1 MLVAEADDDGLRG
14 ILDFLRAAEA
24 LKVNT
29 RSAHTSTGQRESV
42 AEHTWRLC
50 LMAIVLAPSV
60 PEVDF
65 ARLVRICI
73 VHDLGEAIGGDIPAP
88 EQARRA
94 SSGQAHKAEDERR
107 DLVQL
112 VAPLPA
118 TLRDEIVSLWDE
130 YEAAATP
137 EARLA
142 KALDKLETI
151 LQHTQGRNPPDFDY
165 RFNLSY
171 GREHT
176 ASPPVIAALREIL
189 DRETER
195 RAHEAEVD

>member
-1 MLVAEADDDGLRG
+1 VTSSESDVSA

-29 RSAHTSTGQRESV
+29 RSAYTSGGKRESV

-50 LMAIVLAPSV
+50 LMAMVLAPSV
-60 PEVDF
+60 PGVDF

-88 EQARRA
+88 EQARRR
-94 SSGQAHKAEDERR
+94 SSGEAHKAADERR

-118 TLRDEIVSLWDE
+118 TQRDEIIALWDE

-151 LQHTQGRNPPDFDY
+151 LQHTQGRNPPEFDY
-165 RFNLSY
+165 RFNLGY

-195 RAHEAEVD
+195 RAAEG